1 MEEITSFISHVFG
14 AILFCFA
21 ITLLFY
27 IIKIENV
34 TYEKLHT
41 NPIES
46 AITDNSNTKAIN
58 P

>member
-21 ITLLFY
+21 ITLVFY
-27 IIKIENV
+27 IKEIETV

-41 NPIES
+41 SPIES
-46 AITDNSNTKAIN
+46 AISDSSNTKGIN